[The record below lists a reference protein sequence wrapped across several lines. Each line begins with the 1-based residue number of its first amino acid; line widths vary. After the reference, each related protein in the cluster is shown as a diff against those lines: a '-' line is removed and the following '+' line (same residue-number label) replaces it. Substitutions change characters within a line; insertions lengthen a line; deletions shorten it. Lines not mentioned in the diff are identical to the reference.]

1 MTKVNKERAR
11 EEKPMDTAG
20 PIQFQSG
27 GRTPALLEPY
37 RRHLDHLDIPDE
49 AKSALLAAVWQIMGS
64 FVDRAFGDDPVQHL
78 KGAVDGSAPK
88 AALHAPPVLGSEPT
102 SPSLDKTRPAGAF
115 RASAARGRG
124 KERS

>member
-1 MTKVNKERAR
+1 MTKVNKEQAR
-11 EEKPMDTAG
+11 EEKPMDRAG
-20 PIQFQSG
+20 PIQSHFG
-27 GRTPALLEPY
+27 GRTPASLEPY

-49 AKSALLAAVWQIMGS
+49 AKSQLLAAVWQIMDS

-78 KGAVDGSAPK
+78 RGAVDGCAAKDALK
-88 AALHAPPVLGSEPT
+88 AAPVLGSGPT

-115 RASAARGRG
+115 RASAARSRG